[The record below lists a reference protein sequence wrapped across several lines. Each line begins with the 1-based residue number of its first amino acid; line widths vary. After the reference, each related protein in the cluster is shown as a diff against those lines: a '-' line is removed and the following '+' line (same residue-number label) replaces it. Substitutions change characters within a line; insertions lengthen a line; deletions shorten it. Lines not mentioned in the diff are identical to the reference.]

1 MAPSRPLS
9 RHRAR
14 LGGAGLGLVL
24 LAMTGPPA
32 QAAPPP
38 ATATAPRPEAVA
50 PPPAPATLTATRRSP
65 PAAFGLMLN
74 PVETTLSALI
84 NDVVVVSPLFLLGAG
99 HAACVLVPQA
109 YGLTDHAVGGAG
121 AQVGFRVFSG
131 PRYDGLHFGVR
142 FGGGVGNREFKTF
155 MGEIDA
161 GWTWAFGA
169 FRLGL
174 GIVAGGGYYA
184 WTGGEGSLYLF
195 SVDLSV
201 GFAVGRFQ

>member
-1 MAPSRPLS
+1 MASSRSL
-9 RHRAR
+9 RRTRAR
-14 LGGAGLGLVL
+14 LGGAGPCLLL
-24 LAMTGPPA
+24 LAVMAGPWA
-32 QAAPPP
+32 NAAPAP
-38 ATATAPRPEAVA
+38 AAPRPEAVR

-65 PAAFGLMLN
+65 PVILGLMLN
-74 PVETTLSALI
+74 PVETTVSALV

-121 AQVGFRVFSG
+121 AQVGFRIFSG
-131 PRYDGLHFGVR
+131 PRYNGLHFGVR

-161 GWTWAFGA
+161 GWTWAFSA

-184 WTGGEGSLYLF
+184 WAGGEGSLYLF

-201 GFAVGRFQ
+201 GFAFGRFQ